1 MKRSPFPLAVTLGT
15 VIFLYLPVLILIVD
29 SFNASRFSGEW
40 EGFTL
45 KWYEGLLKDRGIWKA
60 LQNSLIVAVS
70 ATLASTIMGTAAAYC
85 IHRFKTG
92 LQRGHWGLIV
102 SPLFVPDILTGVS
115 LLIFFV
121 VVNIQLGL
129 FTIFLAHTTFC
140 MSYVTFLILSRL
152 QNYDFSVIEAALD
165 LGARGWQI
173 TTKIFIPM
181 IAPALLAA
189 ALLSF
194 TMSFDDFVITFFVT
208 GPGSTTLPIYVYG
221 MIKYGS
227 TPLINA
233 LSCLILLVTFVTVG
247 LTQYFSGEFKK

>member
-1 MKRSPFPLAVTLGT
+1 MKRSTFPLTITLIT
-15 VIFLYLPVLILIVD
+15 LLFLYLPIVMLIID

-40 EGFTL
+40 DGFTL
-45 KWYEGLLKDRGIWKA
+45 KWYQGLLHEPGIWKA
-60 LQNSLIVAVS
+60 LQNSLIIAVS
-70 ATLASTIMGTAAAYC
+70 ATFASCVIGTMAAYC
-85 IHRFKTG
+85 IHRYKTR
-92 LQRGHWGLIV
+92 LQKVNKLMIW
-102 SPLFVPDILTGVS
+102 SPLIIPDILMGVS

-121 VVNIQLGL
+121 VMNLQLGL

-140 MSYVTFLILSRL
+140 VSYVTLVVLSRL
-152 QNYDFSVIEAALD
+152 QNFDFSVMEAALD
-165 LGARGWQI
+165 LGASGRQI
-173 TTKIFIPM
+173 ATKIFLPM

-194 TMSFDDFVITFFVT
+194 TLSIDDFVITFFVT

-233 LSCLILLVTFVTVG
+233 LSCLILLVTLVTVG
-247 LTQYFSGEFKK
+247 FTQYFSGELTK